1 MGNLENHLT
10 LENLNNAKPYLV
22 PYVFSQN
29 YFNILKARLRNK
41 KLSDNERYYYNHFIK
56 KKLQGMC
63 ELFEITDEITGKE
76 FIRKDRLK
84 KAISLLKKYSRKH
97 KNMKILISGSFL
109 FSDKF
114 NDIDIFIISKYN
126 KEDYRDGRIHVNYLS
141 EDVEKTLFF
150 KSISAISV
158 ANFKFDKVQIE
169 EEIKAEDIL
178 HLYEIVTLLIMQKDS
193 YLPEL
198 RDLLL
203 RMEYTSNRVALNSM
217 QLKTAADRIIS
228 SKNPIKLINK
238 YVIAKIISSYNV
250 VVLRKALKKFIEK
263 NSIPEKGQ
271 KMYENWKIYNQTY
284 KEALEVV
291 A

>member
-1 MGNLENHLT
+1 MRNLEHHLT

-56 KKLQGMC
+56 KKLQGMF
-63 ELFEITDEITGKE
+63 ELFEITNDITGKE
-76 FIRKDRLK
+76 FIRKDKLK

-109 FSDKF
+109 YSDKF

-126 KEDYRDGRIHVNYLS
+126 KEDYRDGRIHVNYLP
-141 EDVEKTLFF
+141 DDIEKTLFF
-150 KSISAISV
+150 KSISAISI
-158 ANFKFDKVQIE
+158 ANFKFDKIQIE

-178 HLYEIVTLLIMQKDS
+178 HLYELVTLLIMQKDS

-198 RDLLL
+198 RNLLL
-203 RMEYTSNRVALNSM
+203 RMEYTSNRVVLNSM
-217 QLKTAADRIIS
+217 QLKTAADRIIN

-250 VVLRKALKKFIEK
+250 AVLRKALKKFIEK

-284 KEALEVV
+284 NEALEVV